1 MTLCSVFYEHTNE
14 SVMKVQPAEAVYITV
29 LVLLRP
35 TTASSQDMIAINQ
48 GGADGMARRRRMT
61 DGPDDAY
68 LALRP
73 AAV

>member
-1 MTLCSVFYEHTNE
+1 
-14 SVMKVQPAEAVYITV
+14 MKVQPAESVYITV

-35 TTASSQDMIAINQ
+35 TSASSQDMIAINQ